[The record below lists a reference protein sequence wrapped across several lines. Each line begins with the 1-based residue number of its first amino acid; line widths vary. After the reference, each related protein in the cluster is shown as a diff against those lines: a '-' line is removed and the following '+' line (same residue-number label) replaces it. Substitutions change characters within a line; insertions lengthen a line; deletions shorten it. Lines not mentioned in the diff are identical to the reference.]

1 MGAAQ
6 SSRKGKAVANNIQSI
21 LHTVWECKYHLVWI
35 PKWRRKVLYGQLRQ
49 YLGEILRELVR
60 QRESRVE
67 EGHLRPDHVHMLVS
81 IPPKYAVSDVVGC
94 VKGKSAI
101 YIARNFLSRRRNFG
115 GEKFWAR
122 AYYVSM
128 VDGDEATIRE
138 NIKKQEEEDR
148 WLDQMNLF

>member
-1 MGAAQ
+1 M
-6 SSRKGKAVANNIQSI
+6 NNIQSI
-21 LHTVWECKYHLVWI
+21 RHTVWECKYHLVWI
-35 PKWRRKVLYGQLRQ
+35 PKCRRKVLYGQLRQ

-81 IPPKYAVSDVVGC
+81 IPPKYAVSDVVGY

-101 YIARNFLSRRRNFG
+101 YIARNFVSRRRNFG

-122 AYYVSM
+122 GYYVST
-128 VDGDEATIRE
+128 VGGDEAAIRE
-138 NIKKQEEEDR
+138 YIKKQEEEDR
-148 WLDQMNLF
+148 LLDQMNLF

>member
-1 MGAAQ
+1 M
-6 SSRKGKAVANNIQSI
+6 NNIQSI
-21 LHTVWECKYHLVWI
+21 RHTVWECKYHLVWI
-35 PKWRRKVLYGQLRQ
+35 PKCWGKVLYGQLRQ

-81 IPPKYAVSDVVGC
+81 IPPKYAVSDVVGY

-101 YIARNFLSRRRNFG
+101 YIARNFVSRRRNFG

-122 AYYVSM
+122 GYYVST
-128 VDGDEATIRE
+128 VGGDEAAIRE
-138 NIKKQEEEDR
+138 YIKKQEEEDR
-148 WLDQMNLF
+148 LLDQMNLF